1 MRDSKGHTHA
11 IASSKLHINV
21 LFLNFMYEYII
32 PYFRMQLQTYKWPR
46 ENEFFF
52 QYRSSKNTNSMW
64 SSPYQ
69 IFIFFTILV
78 KRGRKKRKK
87 KKKIGKQGNRTISF
101 DDTIDTLSL
110 FPRPTQN
117 LEDIFWLV
125 LIHRSNHFHIIL

>member
-1 MRDSKGHTHA
+1 MNSFFN
-11 IASSKLHINV
+11 IAARKTFHVKFTVSD
-21 LFLNFMYEYII
+21 F
-32 PYFRMQLQTYKWPR
+32 YFFYDP
-46 ENEFFF
+46 
-52 QYRSSKNTNSMW
+52 
-64 SSPYQ
+64 
-69 IFIFFTILV
+69 
-78 KRGRKKRKK
+78 RKKRKEEKKK